1 MWEIFNCD
9 FLAVTLNLLNS
20 KPLPMKRIFTLILAL
35 TTLTTAFGQSI
46 KILKGT
52 TDVTNTVITL
62 SINKDENLE
71 TFLSLKNT
79 TANTINFQVNRSI
92 LNGPMVDDSCA
103 SLYYC
108 TGSLCYPPKSEINW
122 TPDPNP
128 DALIGPNETLADV
141 KGITAHYWTCEDHC
155 RDLTVMYRVYNEAP
169 GSKDT
174 AKLTIK
180 YTCSTGIDE
189 EVAASAFISNAYP
202 NPASTDFS
210 VNYHMNSFAKS
221 EITITDVL
229 GKKIKEV
236 KLTEKEGNITIST
249 SQLKEGIYFYSL
261 IVNNHVTATRKI
273 VIRN

>member
-1 MWEIFNCD
+1 
-9 FLAVTLNLLNS
+9 
-20 KPLPMKRIFTLILAL
+20 MKRIFTLLLAL
-35 TTLTTAFGQSI
+35 TSLTTAFGQSI

-52 TDVTNTVITL
+52 TDVTNTVIT
-62 SINKDENLE
+62 IPVYAFHNFE

-79 TANTINFQVNRSI
+79 TSNTINFQVNRSI

-108 TGSLCYPPKSEINW
+108 TGSLCYPPNSDIDW
-122 TPDPNP
+122 TPAPNP
-128 DALIGPNETLADV
+128 AAVVGPNETLVDAN
-141 KGITAHYWTCEDHC
+141 GITAHYETCEFSC
-155 RDLTVMYRVYNEAP
+155 RDLYVLYRVYNEAP
-169 GSKDT
+169 GTKDT

-180 YTCSTGIDE
+180 YTCGAIGIGE
-189 EVAASAFISNAYP
+189 EAAASAFISDAYP

-221 EITITDVL
+221 EITIADVL

-236 KLTEKEGNITIST
+236 KLTEKEGNVTIST

>member
-1 MWEIFNCD
+1 
-9 FLAVTLNLLNS
+9 
-20 KPLPMKRIFTLILAL
+20 MKQIFTLIFAL

-52 TDVTNTVITL
+52 DDVTNKVITV
-62 SINKDENLE
+62 SVYKNHNFE
-71 TFLSLKNT
+71 TFFSLKNS
-79 TANTINFQVNRSI
+79 TAATINFQVNRSI
-92 LNGPMVDDSCA
+92 INGAMVDDSCA
-103 SLYYC
+103 SIYYC
-108 TGSLCYPPKSEINW
+108 TGSLCYPPISDIDW
-122 TPDPNP
+122 TPAPNP
-128 DALIGPNETLADV
+128 DAIIGPNETLVDV
-141 KGITAHYWTCEDHC
+141 KGITAHYETCPDHC
-155 RDLTVMYRVYNEAP
+155 RDLYVIYRVYNEAS

-174 AKLTIK
+174 AKVTVK

-189 EVAASAFISNAYP
+189 EVAASAFISDAYP

-210 VNYHMNSFAKS
+210 VNYHMNTFAKS

-236 KLTEKEGNITIST
+236 KLTEKEGNVTINT

-261 IVNNHVTATRKI
+261 IVNNHITATRKI